1 MRKGLFYSSIFLAL
15 FLVTSCGNSFNGS
28 TYASTSGRLYI
39 KFLDGN
45 TLEWKGNYKFRAE
58 EYSYALEGNKIR
70 ATRKSFGQVHYI
82 TIIDKNTLEIDNGTQ
97 YYLK

>member
-1 MRKGLFYSSIFLAL
+1 MRKGLIYSSIVLVLFLAI
-15 FLVTSCGNSFNGS
+15 SCGNSFNGS

-39 KFLDGN
+39 KFLDAN

-58 EYSYALEGNKIR
+58 EYSYVVEGDKIR
-70 ATRKSFGQVHYI
+70 VTRKSFGQVHYFRI
-82 TIIDKNTLEIDNGTQ
+82 VDNKTLEIDNGTQ